1 MEKSNNHFDL
11 ANRIMLKMDSTNSD
25 MVIKQIFCIANVNIC
40 KHPSIFSIKTRS
52 AIFVEDATM
61 LLLNRFFFFIPT
73 LSISWSPLPKKQGIG
88 EEKQKKSMKMWREFV
103 TRGFQIAQLEERIS
117 LLINIFAFLKTWR
130 ARYLY
135 YLARHVFGF
144 LISLFSM
151 QIRSSNWP

>member
-1 MEKSNNHFDL
+1 
-11 ANRIMLKMDSTNSD
+11 MLSMILIDF
-25 MVIKQIFCIANVNIC
+25 MIAIAQ
-40 KHPSIFSIKTRS
+40 KTGYCGGK
-52 AIFVEDATM
+52 T
-61 LLLNRFFFFIPT
+61 
-73 LSISWSPLPKKQGIG
+73 
-88 EEKQKKSMKMWREFV
+88 KKSMKMWREFV

>member
-1 MEKSNNHFDL
+1 MTKVPGTYDAKFAHPEKLFQHTYRPVYLSVPQIQYLSESNL
-11 ANRIMLKMDSTNSD
+11 GLTY
-25 MVIKQIFCIANVNIC
+25 VINDI
-40 KHPSIFSIKTRS
+40 
-52 AIFVEDATM
+52 
-61 LLLNRFFFFIPT
+61 NRFHDRHC
-73 LSISWSPLPKKQGIG
+73 PKNRVLWRKN
-88 EEKQKKSMKMWREFV
+88 KKKSMKMWREFV

-151 QIRSSNWP
+151 QIHSSNWP

>member
-1 MEKSNNHFDL
+1 
-11 ANRIMLKMDSTNSD
+11 MLSMILIDFTTA
-25 MVIKQIFCIANVNIC
+25 IAQ
-40 KHPSIFSIKTRS
+40 KTGYCGGK
-52 AIFVEDATM
+52 T
-61 LLLNRFFFFIPT
+61 
-73 LSISWSPLPKKQGIG
+73 K
-88 EEKQKKSMKMWREFV
+88 KKSMKMWREFV

>member
-1 MEKSNNHFDL
+1 
-11 ANRIMLKMDSTNSD
+11 MLTY
-25 MVIKQIFCIANVNIC
+25 VINDINQFHDRHC
-40 KHPSIFSIKTRS
+40 
-52 AIFVEDATM
+52 
-61 LLLNRFFFFIPT
+61 
-73 LSISWSPLPKKQGIG
+73 PKKQGIV

-144 LISLFSM
+144 LISLFSI
-151 QIRSSNWP
+151 QN

>member
-1 MEKSNNHFDL
+1 MAF
-11 ANRIMLKMDSTNSD
+11 T
-25 MVIKQIFCIANVNIC
+25 
-40 KHPSIFSIKTRS
+40 S
-52 AIFVEDATM
+52 AACRGD
-61 LLLNRFFFFIPT
+61 
-73 LSISWSPLPKKQGIG
+73 SPLPRGIG
-88 EEKQKKSMKMWREFV
+88 QIHMITRPQTAHNFLKRVKKNGEKSHLPSSSKRLTIKSFFGINQFHDRHCPKNRVLWRKNKKKSMKMWREFV

-135 YLARHVFGF
+135 YLARYVFGF

>member
-1 MEKSNNHFDL
+1 MTSTVCTDNEMWPYDAKLARDEKLFQHTCRPVYLSLSQIQYLSESNLGLTYVINDINQFHDRRCPK
-11 ANRIMLKMDSTNSD
+11 NRVLWRKN
-25 MVIKQIFCIANVNIC
+25 K
-40 KHPSIFSIKTRS
+40 
-52 AIFVEDATM
+52 
-61 LLLNRFFFFIPT
+61 
-73 LSISWSPLPKKQGIG
+73 
-88 EEKQKKSMKMWREFV
+88 KKSMKMWQEFV

-135 YLARHVFGF
+135 YLARYVFGF

>member
-1 MEKSNNHFDL
+1 MSFG
-11 ANRIMLKMDSTNSD
+11 
-25 MVIKQIFCIANVNIC
+25 
-40 KHPSIFSIKTRS
+40 SIFVTKCQY
-52 AIFVEDATM
+52 DAKFAHDEKLFQHTYRPVY
-61 LLLNRFFFFIPT
+61 LSVPQIQYLSESNLGLTYVINDINRFHDRHC
-73 LSISWSPLPKKQGIG
+73 PKNRVLWRKN
-88 EEKQKKSMKMWREFV
+88 KKKSMKMWREFV

>member
-1 MEKSNNHFDL
+1 
-11 ANRIMLKMDSTNSD
+11 MLSMILIDF
-25 MVIKQIFCIANVNIC
+25 MIAIAQKTGYCATIC
-40 KHPSIFSIKTRS
+40 RGK
-52 AIFVEDATM
+52 
-61 LLLNRFFFFIPT
+61 
-73 LSISWSPLPKKQGIG
+73 
-88 EEKQKKSMKMWREFV
+88 KKSMKMWREFV

-151 QIRSSNWP
+151 QICSSNWP